1 MTQFERLVSRLRK
14 AEKKHGESGS
24 MNEWSEIKKLRKQID
39 DHLDGQ
45 MNLSFKFGESNDE
58 NKREN

>member
-1 MTQFERLVSRLRK
+1 MTQFERLVYRLRK

-24 MNEWSEIKKLRKQID
+24 MNEWNEIKKLRKQID
-39 DHLDGQ
+39 DHLDDRI
-45 MNLSFKFGESNDE
+45 NLLFQFGDDNE